1 MSVDKNRHEAQR
13 WLKTALDDFNSAQIL
28 RENLKFAHAC
38 FHAQQAGEKALKA
51 LWYYHEADPWG
62 HSLKRLLD
70 ELEQVDACLYES
82 CKIVQREALVLD
94 RYYIPTRYPN
104 GLPDVTP
111 DMAFDGQDAGTC
123 IEYAEKIIDVV
134 KPLIGF

>member
-1 MSVDKNRHEAQR
+1 MSVEKNRHEAQR
-13 WLKTALDDFNSAQIL
+13 WLATALDDLNTAQIL
-28 RENLKFAHAC
+28 KQNRKFAHAC
-38 FHAQQAGEKALKA
+38 FHSQQAGEKALKA
-51 LWYYHEADPWG
+51 VWYYSDADPWG

-70 ELEQVDACLYES
+70 ELEQVDVSLYES
-82 CKIVQREALVLD
+82 CKVFQREALVLD

-111 DMAFDGQDAGTC
+111 DIAFDGQDAGTC

-134 KPLIGF
+134 KSLIGF